1 MQLIAIHIATIQLIH
16 GLIFPLSDGG
26 RCLLRMLHEHAN
38 ELTTTQIIHVA
49 REKATWH
56 CIHVVLNAYR
66 KTSPARCVATSSI
79 TRKQHSWHDWKC
91 NHSKPFKTFMAR
103 LEMQPHAVASRHV

>member
-1 MQLIAIHIATIQLIH
+1 MQLIAIHMATILLIH
-16 GLIFPLSDGG
+16 GSIFTLSDSG

-38 ELTTTQIIHVA
+38 ELTTTQIIQVA

-56 CIHVVLNAYR
+56 CIHVVLNACR

-79 TRKQHSWHDWKC
+79 TRKHHSSHDWRC
-91 NHSKPFKTFMAR
+91 NHSKTFKTFMAR
-103 LEMQPHAVASRHV
+103 LEMQPQAVASGHV